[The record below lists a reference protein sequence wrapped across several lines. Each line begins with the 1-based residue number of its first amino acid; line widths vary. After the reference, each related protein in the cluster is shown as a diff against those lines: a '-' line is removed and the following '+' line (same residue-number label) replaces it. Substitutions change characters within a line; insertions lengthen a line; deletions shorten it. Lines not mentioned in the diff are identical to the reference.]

1 MDERGVTHVDQ
12 QECIRGVAEKSED
25 YSKLLESIDAVSK
38 IENGARFSD
47 RVICISRNLWDGFI
61 EEKAKHDKAMETAKY
76 KILKLKAERDWYK
89 QHYAELLV
97 KCEPQPVPDT
107 SPVPGKCPVC
117 GGELTPI
124 EICTLPP
131 IHKLECGN
139 CGWNKEIT

>member
-1 MDERGVTHVDQ
+1 MWISKSVHKMLRK
-12 QECIRGVAEKSED
+12 ASED

-38 IENGARFSD
+38 IENTARFSD
-47 RVICISRNLWDGFI
+47 RAICIPRSLWDALI
-61 EEKAKHDKAMETAKY
+61 RQQTEHDKDMAAAKHE
-76 KILKLKAERDWYK
+76 ILKLTAERDWYR

-97 KCEPQPVPDT
+97 KGKSRSAPDT
-107 SPVPGKCPVC
+107 VSAPEKCPVC

-124 EICTLPP
+124 AICTLPP